1 MRIIQTNIKSGQT
14 AICREEHI
22 WPVEDYL
29 KGDTTKNVIFLLII
43 SVGRLEATASADGDI
58 GRSSQLDHSKE
69 LDLKFSELY
78 WSSFLDSVQK
88 NRYRNKMA

>member
-1 MRIIQTNIKSGQT
+1 MVS
-14 AICREEHI
+14 
-22 WPVEDYL
+22 
-29 KGDTTKNVIFLLII
+29 KNLRKKPLLLELA
-43 SVGRLEATASADGDI
+43 SFTGLEATASADGDI
-58 GRSSQLDHSKE
+58 GRSLQLDHSKE